1 MRITRNSAETAAGP
15 ADWFTGEVYIDAIA
29 TPTAPSR
36 LAAASVHFT
45 PGARTAWHAHP
56 FGQTIHVTEG
66 AGIFQVAGEP
76 PQPLRAG
83 DTVRFDPNE
92 VHWHGADP
100 TTFMTHLAM
109 QELADDGTDAV
120 WGPHVTDEEY
130 YPA

>member
-1 MRITRNSAETAAGP
+1 MQITKNTNATAPGP
-15 ADWFTGEVYIDAIA
+15 ADWFTGTVFVDTIA
-29 TPTAPSR
+29 TANPPSR

-66 AGIFQVAGEP
+66 VGLFQVAGEP
-76 PQPLRAG
+76 PEPLRAG
-83 DTVRFDPNE
+83 DTVHFEANE
-92 VHWHGADP
+92 VHWHGAGP

-109 QELADDGTDAV
+109 QEVADDGTDTA
-120 WGPHVTDEEY
+120 WGPHVTEEEY